1 MKRAWNSILLV
12 GVTGF
17 GVVGLGGCTA
27 GSRQSLSTSPKGVE
41 AGGGLPNVT
50 EVTPGKAQSGANYP
64 LSAVASRPDAF
75 SATNPGSQAT
85 AFNPSFGTIM
95 VPGVLKADKLRAW
108 VNPAGDD
115 EITVEGLEI
124 DNTANSA
131 TEWAKSVS
139 PALIEQ
145 IKANSADFQRQVEAL
160 RATGEAVAP
169 LALQLLKQISGG
181 L

>member
-1 MKRAWNSILLV
+1 MKNAWISICFV

-17 GVVGLGGCTA
+17 GVVGCTA
-27 GSRQSLSTSPKGVE
+27 GSRQSMGLSENGVD

-50 EVTPGKAQSGANYP
+50 QVTPGKAQSGANYP
-64 LSAVASRPDAF
+64 LSAVSSNPDAF

-124 DNTANSA
+124 DNTSNSA

-145 IKANSADFQRQVEAL
+145 IKANSADFQRQVAAL
-160 RATGEAVAP
+160 ESVGNTAAP
-169 LALQLLKQISGG
+169 LVMQLIRQISTG

>member
-1 MKRAWNSILLV
+1 MTEWTMRFIV
-12 GVTGF
+12 CVTAC
-17 GVVGLGGCTA
+17 VLGGCTV
-27 GSRQSLSTSPKGVE
+27 GSRQSLSTSERGVE

-50 EVTPGKAQSGANYP
+50 EVKPGKAQSGANYP
-64 LSAVASRPDAF
+64 LSAISSTPEAF

-95 VPGVLKADKLRAW
+95 VPGTLKAEKLRAW
-108 VNPAGDD
+108 VNPQGDD

-145 IKANSADFQRQVEAL
+145 IRANSADFKAQVEAL
-160 RATGEAVAP
+160 QKTGEAVAP
-169 LALQLLKQISGG
+169 LALQLLRQIAGG
-181 L
+181 V